1 MELIRKKAYARAGLM
16 GNPSDGYHGKT
27 ISLSLG
33 NLWSQVTLYEWD
45 QIEIIWS
52 QEDRSR
58 FDSIEQLADDVV
70 LHGYYG
76 GVRLVKATIK
86 LFVDYC
92 RRENIKLHDLN
103 FSVRYESNIPRQVG
117 LAGSSAIIIATLR
130 CLMDFYQIE
139 IPLAIQPSL
148 ALAVEREELGIGA
161 GLQDRVSQVFQGAVF
176 MDFAEAEM
184 TAHQGF
190 PCGVYEPINPELLPP
205 LYVAYSTDQ
214 SEPTE
219 VVHNDL
225 RARFERGDAEVIAAM
240 TRFAELTE
248 LFRRGLDQHDRQ
260 ELERLID
267 ANFDLRHSICNI
279 APGQLKMVELA
290 REAGATAKFAGS
302 GGAIIGT
309 YRDAS
314 GYERLQERLGSIVC
328 QVIQQIYVPSLA

>member
-1 MELIRKKAYARAGLM
+1 MELIRKKAFARAGLI

-27 ISLSLG
+27 ISIGLG
-33 NLWSQVTLYEWD
+33 NLWAQVSLYEWE
-45 QIEIIWS
+45 QVEIIWS

-92 RRENIKLHDLN
+92 RRENIALHDQN

-130 CLMDFYQIE
+130 CLMEFYNIQ
-139 IPLAIQPSL
+139 IPLEVQPSL
-148 ALAVEREELGIGA
+148 ALAEREELGIGA
-161 GLQDRVSQVFQGAVF
+161 GLQDRVSQIYQGAVF
-176 MDFAEAEM
+176 MDFGEGQM
-184 TAHQGF
+184 HQKQGF
-190 PCGVYEPINPELLPP
+190 ACGKYEPLDVAQLPP
-205 LYVAYSTDQ
+205 LYVAYSTNE

-225 RARFERGDAEVIAAM
+225 RSRYEQGDANVITAM
-240 TRFAELTE
+240 QRFAQITVAARAAIAEGDFAGFGQLVDE
-248 LFRRGLDQHDRQ
+248 
-260 ELERLID
+260 
-267 ANFDLRHSICNI
+267 NFDLRRSICNV
-279 APGQLKMVELA
+279 AAGQERMVRVA

-309 YRDAS
+309 LPEES
-314 GYERLQERLGSIVC
+314 TFERLVEKLSPLACR
-328 QVIQQIYVPSLA
+328 VIRPAFVPSLA

>member
-1 MELIRKKAYARAGLM
+1 MELIRKKAFARAGLI

-27 ISLSLG
+27 ISIGLG
-33 NLWSQVTLYEWD
+33 NLWAQVSLYEWE
-45 QIEIIWS
+45 QVEIIWS

-92 RRENIKLHDLN
+92 RREKIKLHDRN
-103 FSVRYESNIPRQVG
+103 FSVGYESNIPRQVG
-117 LAGSSAIIIATLR
+117 LAGSSAIIIATFR
-130 CLMDFYQIE
+130 CLMDFYDIQ
-139 IPLAIQPSL
+139 IPLEVPPSL

-161 GLQDRVSQVFQGAVF
+161 GLQDRVSQVYQGAVF
-176 MDFAEAEM
+176 MDFGEEKM
-184 TAHQGF
+184 REKQGF
-190 PCGVYEPINPELLPP
+190 ACGHYEPLDVEQFPP
-205 LYVAYSTDQ
+205 LYVAYSTNE

-225 RARFERGDAEVIAAM
+225 RTRYEQGDAGVIAAM
-240 TRFAELTE
+240 QRFAQITVAARAAIAEGDVMGFGKLVDDNFN
-248 LFRRGLDQHDRQ
+248 LRR
-260 ELERLID
+260 
-267 ANFDLRHSICNI
+267 SICNV
-279 APGQLKMVELA
+279 ASGQENMVRMA

-309 YRDAS
+309 LPEEATFA
-314 GYERLQERLGSIVC
+314 RLEETLTPLGC
-328 QVIQQIYVPSLA
+328 KVIRPVFVPSLA